1 MVGKTDDGHV
11 ATGTFYGNPNDARGA
26 PLTVCR
32 SSPRSTIHAGHFA
45 SSIGRPSRGLQM
57 ENYSKFHN
65 EVGVPIVRIGCREF
79 KCIGDKPPQDHPHI
93 YLKIGDAGEIVCPY
107 CSTLFRFDPSLGA
120 NEADPA
126 DCAYGEPL

>member
-1 MVGKTDDGHV
+1 MVRFT
-11 ATGTFYGNPNDARGA
+11 ATERRERGA
-26 PLTVCR
+26 PHRVL
-32 SSPRSTIHAGHFA
+32 SSPRSTIHARHFA
-45 SSIGRPSRGLQM
+45 SSIGRLSRALQM
-57 ENYSKFHN
+57 ESYPKFHN

-79 KCIGDKPPQDHPHI
+79 KCIGAKPPQDHPHI
-93 YLKIGDAGEIVCPY
+93 YLKMGDASEIVCPY